1 VQKLAYLI
9 CSFLILIAMTVTVAL
24 AQGTTSRVTGVVQD
38 KNGAAVAGATVTLA
52 NEGTGVSLTAQTSD
66 SGTYT
71 FDLIQVGT
79 YSVTVEK
86 QGFKKFVSSH
96 NLANVNEPL
105 TVSATL
111 EVGTVSEVV
120 EVTTTAEAV
129 QTSTSGNVGST
140 VEQRTLES
148 LPIVT
153 TRGRNPLDLLNFQP
167 GVVVGSNTGGGV
179 SVHGSRDRAFNF
191 TLDGIDINESTA
203 GGSNFTPLRP
213 NPDSIT
219 EFQVV
224 TSNFTAE
231 LGRSSGAQVSFV
243 TRSGTNQ
250 FHGNLFEYYQTP
262 RFNAKSYPITI
273 AGLPKD
279 QFVQHIYGGS
289 FGGPLSNF
297 GFGEGTPFKLFKD
310 KAFFF
315 VNLQELRAYDTALV
329 TRTVYTASA
338 RAGLYRYVVGR
349 ANAPVGSATASVDAS
364 GAPVL

>member
-1 VQKLAYLI
+1 MKKLTSLI

-79 YSVTVEK
+79 YSVTIEK

-120 EVTTTAEAV
+120 QVTTTAEAV

-191 TLDGIDINESTA
+191 RKPGNGFSSRGRVALQE
-203 GGSNFTPLRP
+203 
-213 NPDSIT
+213 
-219 EFQVV
+219 
-224 TSNFTAE
+224 
-231 LGRSSGAQVSFV
+231 RSSQLFCMFV
-243 TRSGTNQ
+243 EVRNRSYAATRNPAGNRKSQSGNSAAKVVGETRS
-250 FHGNLFEYYQTP
+250 
-262 RFNAKSYPITI
+262 
-273 AGLPKD
+273 
-279 QFVQHIYGGS
+279 
-289 FGGPLSNF
+289 
-297 GFGEGTPFKLFKD
+297 
-310 KAFFF
+310 
-315 VNLQELRAYDTALV
+315 
-329 TRTVYTASA
+329 
-338 RAGLYRYVVGR
+338 
-349 ANAPVGSATASVDAS
+349 
-364 GAPVL
+364 